1 MKKRLVMG
9 FLAVSMIAVLGL
21 TGCGGSKEDD
31 KEAQNSGEEQDTGD
45 ASSADSES
53 DSEKP
58 AASGAGGYVFETDGI
73 TIGVDMDMA
82 PIADALGEPK
92 SIFEEPSCAA
102 QGTAYLYTYP
112 GFEINTYP
120 DGEDNYVGY
129 ISLKDDTVA
138 TPEGIDLSKTREDVI
153 SAYGEDYQG
162 DDKKITYSKDGMTLN
177 FIFSGDDIESIEYTS
192 KVLN

>member
-1 MKKRLVMG
+1 MKKRWITG
-9 FLAVSMIAVLGL
+9 ILAVGMIAVLGL
-21 TGCGGSKEDD
+21 TGCGSKDD
-31 KEAQNSGEEQDTGD
+31 ENDQNRAEEQQDTD
-45 ASSADSES
+45 EAPSESAS

-58 AASGAGGYVFETDGI
+58 AASGGQGYVFESDGI

-102 QGTAYLYTYP
+102 QGTAYLYSYP

-138 TPEGIDLSKTREDVI
+138 TPEGIDLSKTKDDVI
-153 SAYGEDYQG
+153 AAYGDDYEE
-162 DDKKITYSKDGMTLN
+162 DDKKITYTKDGMTLS
-177 FIFSGDDIESIEYTS
+177 FIFSGDDIAAIEYMS
-192 KVLN
+192 SVLN

>member
-1 MKKRLVMG
+1 MKRKLLMG
-9 FLAVSMIAVLGL
+9 LLTISMVAVLGL
-21 TGCGGSKEDD
+21 TGCGDSKEEDNGAQD
-31 KEAQNSGEEQDTGD
+31 NAAEQEAD
-45 ASSADSES
+45 ADSS
-53 DSEKP
+53 DGSSETP
-58 AASGAGGYVFETDGI
+58 AASGGKGYVFETDGI

-129 ISLKDDTVA
+129 VVLKDDTVS
-138 TPEGIDLSKTREDVI
+138 TPEGIDLSKTRDDVI
-153 SAYGEDYQG
+153 AAYGDNYEE
-162 DDKKITYSKDGMTLN
+162 DDKKISYSKDGMTLN
-177 FIFSGDDIESIEYTS
+177 FIFSGDDLASIEYTS
-192 KVLN
+192 SVLN

>member
-1 MKKRLVMG
+1 MG
-9 FLAVSMIAVLGL
+9 LLTISMVAVLGL
-21 TGCGGSKEDD
+21 TGCGDSKEEDNGAQD
-31 KEAQNSGEEQDTGD
+31 NAAEQEAD
-45 ASSADSES
+45 ADSS
-53 DSEKP
+53 DGSSETP
-58 AASGAGGYVFETDGI
+58 AASGGKGYVFETDGI

-129 ISLKDDTVA
+129 VVLKDDTVS
-138 TPEGIDLSKTREDVI
+138 TPEGIDLSKTRDDVI
-153 SAYGEDYQG
+153 AAYGDNYEE
-162 DDKKITYSKDGMTLN
+162 DDKKISYSKDGMTLN
-177 FIFSGDDIESIEYTS
+177 FIFSGDDLASIEYTS
-192 KVLN
+192 SVLN

>member
-1 MKKRLVMG
+1 MMKRKLLMG
-9 FLAVSMIAVLGL
+9 LLTISMVAVLGL
-21 TGCGGSKEDD
+21 TGCGDSKEEDNGAQD
-31 KEAQNSGEEQDTGD
+31 NAAEQEAD
-45 ASSADSES
+45 ADSS
-53 DSEKP
+53 DGSSETP
-58 AASGAGGYVFETDGI
+58 AASGGKGYVFETDGI

-129 ISLKDDTVA
+129 VVLKDDTVS
-138 TPEGIDLSKTREDVI
+138 TPEGIDLSKTRDDVI
-153 SAYGEDYQG
+153 AAYGDNYEE
-162 DDKKITYSKDGMTLN
+162 DDKKISYSKDGMTLN
-177 FIFSGDDIESIEYTS
+177 FIFSGDDLASIEYTS
-192 KVLN
+192 SVLN

>member
-1 MKKRLVMG
+1 MKKRLLTGILTM
-9 FLAVSMIAVLGL
+9 SMIAVLGL
-21 TGCGGSKEDD
+21 TGCGKDSKEEEND
-31 KEAQNSGEEQDTGD
+31 APAEEQEE
-45 ASSADSES
+45 ASDE
-53 DSEKP
+53 
-58 AASGAGGYVFETDGI
+58 ASGAPQASGGSGYVFETDGI

-129 ISLKDDTVA
+129 VILKDDTVA
-138 TPEGIDLSKTREDVI
+138 TPEGIDLSKTKEDVI
-153 SAYGEDYQG
+153 AAYGDDYEE
-162 DDKKITYSKDGMTLN
+162 DDKKISYSKDGMTLN
-177 FIFSGDDIESIEYTS
+177 FIFSGDDMASIEYVS
-192 KVLN
+192 SVMN

>member
-1 MKKRLVMG
+1 MKKKLITFM
-9 FLAVSMIAVLGL
+9 LAMSMIAVIGM
-21 TGCGGSKEDD
+21 TGCGK
-31 KEAQNSGEEQDTGD
+31 KNEENDTPAETSELED
-45 ASSADSES
+45 ASSDEE
-53 DSEKP
+53 EKP
-58 AASGAGGYVFETDGI
+58 AASGGGYVFETDGI

-102 QGTAYLYTYP
+102 QGTAYLYSYP

-138 TPEGIDLSKTREDVI
+138 TPEGIDLSKSKDDVI
-153 SAYGEDYQG
+153 AAYGDDYEE
-162 DDKKITYSKDGMTLN
+162 DDKKITYKKDGMTLN
-177 FIFSGDDIESIEYTS
+177 FIFSGDDIASIEYIS
-192 KVLN
+192 SVLN

>member
-1 MKKRLVMG
+1 MKKRLVTG

-21 TGCGGSKEDD
+21 TGCGSKDKD
-31 KEAQNSGEEQDTGD
+31 KEEQNSAAEQETDTD
-45 ASSADSES
+45 VSEDTS
-53 DSEKP
+53 RKP
-58 AASGAGGYVFETDGI
+58 AAAGGSGYVFETDGI
-73 TIGVDMDMA
+73 TISVDSDMA

-102 QGTAYLYTYP
+102 QGTAYLYSYP

-138 TPEGIDLSKTREDVI
+138 TPEGIDLSKTRDDVI
-153 SAYGEDYQG
+153 KAYGEDYEG
-162 DDKKITYSKDGMTLN
+162 DDKKITYEKGGMTLN

-192 KVLN
+192 SVLN

>member
-1 MKKRLVMG
+1 MKRKLLMG
-9 FLAVSMIAVLGL
+9 LITISMVAVLGL
-21 TGCGGSKEDD
+21 TGCGDSKEEDNGAQD
-31 KEAQNSGEEQDTGD
+31 NAAEQEAD
-45 ASSADSES
+45 ADSS
-53 DSEKP
+53 DGSSETP
-58 AASGAGGYVFETDGI
+58 AASGGKGYVFETDGI

-129 ISLKDDTVA
+129 VVLKDDTVS
-138 TPEGIDLSKTREDVI
+138 TPEGIDLSKTRDDVI
-153 SAYGEDYQG
+153 AAYGDNYEE
-162 DDKKITYSKDGMTLN
+162 DDKKISYSKDGMTLN
-177 FIFSGDDIESIEYTS
+177 FIFSGDDLASIEYTS
-192 KVLN
+192 SVLN

>member
-1 MKKRLVMG
+1 MKRKLLMG
-9 FLAVSMIAVLGL
+9 LLTISMVAVLGL
-21 TGCGGSKEDD
+21 TGCGDSKEEDNGAQD
-31 KEAQNSGEEQDTGD
+31 NAAEQEAD
-45 ASSADSES
+45 ADSS
-53 DSEKP
+53 DGSSETP
-58 AASGAGGYVFETDGI
+58 AASGGKGYVFETDVI

-129 ISLKDDTVA
+129 VVLKDDTVS
-138 TPEGIDLSKTREDVI
+138 TPEGIDLSKTRDDVI
-153 SAYGEDYQG
+153 AAYGDNYEE
-162 DDKKITYSKDGMTLN
+162 DDKKISYSKDGMTLN
-177 FIFSGDDIESIEYTS
+177 FIFSGDDLASIEYTS
-192 KVLN
+192 SVLN

>member
-1 MKKRLVMG
+1 MKKKLITFM
-9 FLAVSMIAVLGL
+9 LAMSMIAVIGM
-21 TGCGGSKEDD
+21 TGCGKKE
-31 KEAQNSGEEQDTGD
+31 EENDTPAETSEQED
-45 ASSADSES
+45 ASSDEE
-53 DSEKP
+53 EKP
-58 AASGAGGYVFETDGI
+58 AASGGGYVFETDGI

-102 QGTAYLYTYP
+102 QGTAYLYSYP

-138 TPEGIDLSKTREDVI
+138 TPEGIDLSKSKDYVI
-153 SAYGEDYQG
+153 AAYGDDYEE
-162 DDKKITYSKDGMTLN
+162 DDKKITYKKDGMTLN
-177 FIFSGDDIESIEYTS
+177 FIFSGDDIASIEYIS
-192 KVLN
+192 SVLN